1 MIPNIVGPEYLV
13 PILHL
18 PVDTI
23 KVYARSR
30 PDSLPPRWQPPGIRK
45 LLWLESDVLDWIQS
59 FSAKSKEHKK
69 RGRPVSRAYAQD
81 LQPSDGSSVASS

>member
-1 MIPNIVGPEYLV
+1 MTPNIVGPEYLV

-30 PDSLPPRWQPPGIRK
+30 PESLPPRWQPPGIRK

-59 FSAKSKEHKK
+59 FSAKSKEPKK
-69 RGRPVSRAYAQD
+69 RGRPVSQAYLQD
-81 LQPSDGSSVASS
+81 TKPLGGSTA